1 MFHTA
6 DDPQKDTE
14 TFIVLVVIPWRG
26 FRCFTQNGMV
36 RAFFAREGAV
46 VIPWRGFRC
55 FTPKPSRGRSRG
67 NTCGSGCNPL
77 AGI

>member
-55 FTPKPSRGRSRG
+55 FTPAKDALCKRRADLARR
-67 NTCGSGCNPL
+67 CNPL